1 MNEHNER
8 DESFRMLS
16 SVGDIGDDLVQE
28 ANDFLESPA
37 EEGTVRTSET
47 GNTKKKSRFSSF
59 FRSHRAGLIAAS
71 LAVVLLA
78 GVLIPVFL
86 LNKPTDE
93 PSDKPNPAVSDDPVI
108 DPIQPSYN
116 SDVYTEVPD
125 ALRQLTVTAE
135 SEDGE
140 PVSGR
145 IIPTKSVLR
154 VQTSSACDTDT
165 LTDFVRVSPSVPLSV
180 TKESDTSFRLQ
191 PAGTAF
197 APDTVYRLTV
207 GDPENP
213 DASFAFQTASEPH
226 IQYVLPADRR
236 TGVPVST
243 GIEIYFSEAVRAG
256 TSDLPSYFSITPD
269 VEGFFQI
276 STDGKTVAFVPEQ
289 NLAYDTVYTVTVG
302 SGLTGVSG
310 KPITDGK
317 TFSFRTVSEESKKA
331 SVDFSASVYDAFTN
345 RAQGVWTVYSPKSTI
360 RIVADLTLFDD
371 QGSYV
376 PYRQSQELLEN
387 GKVKV
392 TATFYRA
399 KDLSKVADAL
409 LKSEERVFNL
419 EISAPEPDLSL
430 FEKTSEWTFAH
441 EEDRNRMQ
449 AEGHLDEEGFYVAEI
464 KATYRS
470 ATRVR
475 YQMISVSSL
484 RYGAM
489 TSDGSTLLY
498 VTDDSGNPVAGAAV
512 EGTAYDAGRWESAL
526 RKEPFR
532 TETASD
538 GTALIENGTCNYLLF
553 RVSAAGKEL
562 LVFGSGAVTDD
573 NPYYLNTMYTDRTVY
588 FSTDTIH
595 VWGTVRRRYTEDPY
609 AEGCYYLATPFDS
622 RKIPVVLDENGCFEA
637 AIAIEDVGN
646 IWSGS
651 VRLVDDEDRIVSS
664 RSIRITRE
672 EKPVVNGT
680 IEFDKPFYTFGET
693 IVGVF
698 RAAFFDGTPAP
709 GYQIRLNASTF
720 HVFQSGNVTDEN
732 GELHFSIPT
741 GVVNAQSTDPYTIS
755 VRGYLTGE
763 GTDEVDVRASVPYY
777 HSDYV
782 YRLERTENHVRLL
795 LNERDFAGFPDDT
808 IGQPAEGYASV
819 SLIKYTLKVTE
830 STEYDSYSKR
840 RYTVYST
847 DISESTVKTEILY
860 FENGVIELDY
870 VESDSDKVWYNYEAM
885 FHDGHNAF
893 RLASSA
899 QKYRWTSYYDTGLLV
914 NLNAG
919 KSAYLPGET
928 VHVSLEGVAVPDQA
942 LYAFYSNGYIAHAVG
957 RDASLQFAEDMI
969 PALLCYALYF
979 DPGTSVISFVSTTV
993 TYDVENSVREM
1004 AVRTDSETYRPGE
1017 QATITV
1023 SAPGLAG
1030 GSALISI
1037 TDEACF
1043 ALGED
1048 NYDVRGFFAGQTS
1061 AWYSYMDAYYI
1072 TAYMSSSVKQAYRF
1086 RPQNFFTSGRLSN
1099 RSSYRGEWYNEE
1111 IDYGGPEDALAYEA
1125 ADGNTVESVETYI
1138 RERFED
1144 TAAFV
1149 VVPIGNDGTGS
1160 LLIDLPDN
1168 LTTWRVTAIG
1178 FRAAEKT
1185 SECAVGMAVSDTVV
1199 TLPMQ
1204 VKAEMNTRYV
1214 EGDSV
1219 VAGFRCFGAHAE
1231 GTARYTV
1238 SLTDETGTE
1247 YGSGSLTGDAGTI
1260 TYASFGKLNVGSYT
1274 LTVTAACG
1282 GDTDGLRKTFRVVSS
1297 AQTVDRVADAT
1308 DADSLSGL
1316 IQPAVYPVTVYF
1328 RNASG
1333 DDLFL
1338 QRIANA
1344 LRYAGGSSQRSDA
1357 AAAAEVAK
1365 QWLNRQYGLETASTT
1380 DATQFENYLDTT
1392 GDRQFYALFPYAE
1405 GNVGLTAQL
1414 LDAAP
1419 ELLGSK
1425 SVLIDSFKSIL
1436 IRVPTEE
1443 DLCAALYGLAVAG
1456 EPVLDKLSLI
1466 ASRAGSYTA
1475 EAKLYLA
1482 NGFAA
1487 IGDYASASAI
1497 LNGLI
1502 DEYGR
1507 EADKGDVLSLSMG
1520 DVESDIRCTSLALLA
1535 ASRVSRATAKKL
1547 AAWLIEMPHRSG
1559 ESPDLALAVFLTR
1572 HLPTASQNE
1581 KTVRYTL
1588 ADGEEREIQLAF
1600 GRTACIRLYKPDFEA
1615 FRMDNPDKA
1624 NVTVVYAGAPDP
1636 ETDTPADDS
1645 LKVTKTIDG
1654 NTVRIR
1660 ISGTTDKRYDYLR
1673 IEDVIPSG
1681 ARFLAVKGRWSSA
1694 KGTHCNGTLVYTEG
1708 QLVEGYVFIWQ
1719 KLDEI
1724 PKNENRLYCDPYS
1737 FSIELTYRIRD
1748 AIAGEFIVEPVRVTG
1763 CDGKVACSEPFT
1775 VTLVDGASVTEI
1787 PLR

>member
-16 SVGDIGDDLVQE
+16 SVGDIGDDLLQE

-37 EEGTVRTSET
+37 EEDTVRTSGT
-47 GNTKKKSRFSSF
+47 VDAKKKNRFSSF

-93 PSDKPNPAVSDDPVI
+93 PTDKPNPAVSDDPVI

-135 SEDGE
+135 SENGE

-145 IIPTKSVLR
+145 IIPTKAVLR

-165 LTDFVRVSPSVPLSV
+165 LTNYVRVSPSVPLSV
-180 TKESDTSFRLQ
+180 TKESDTSFLLQ

-213 DASFAFQTASEPH
+213 DASFAFQTASEPR
-226 IQYVLPADRR
+226 IQSVLPADRR
-236 TGVPVST
+236 TNVPVST
-243 GIEIYFSEAVRAG
+243 GIEIAFSEAVRAN
-256 TSDLPSYFSITPD
+256 TSELSSYFSISPD
-269 VEGFFQI
+269 VKGFFQI

-310 KPITDGK
+310 KPIADGK
-317 TFSFRTVSEESKKA
+317 TFSFRTVSEASEKA
-331 SVDFSASVYDAFTN
+331 SVDFIASVYDAFTN

-360 RIVADLTLFDD
+360 RIAADLTLYNE
-371 QGSYV
+371 QGSFV
-376 PYRQSQELLEN
+376 PYRQSQELLQN

-392 TATFYRA
+392 TAAFYRA
-399 KDLSKVADAL
+399 KDLSKVSEAL

-419 EISAPEPDLSL
+419 EIPAPEPDLSL

-441 EEDRNRMQ
+441 DGERNRMQ

-470 ATRVR
+470 VTTVR
-475 YQMISVSSL
+475 YLMISVSSL
-484 RYGAM
+484 RYGAL

-498 VTDDSGNPVAGAAV
+498 VTDDSGNPVAKAAV
-512 EGTAYDAGRWESAL
+512 EGTAYDAGEGESGL

-538 GTALIENGTCNYLLF
+538 GTVLIENGECRYMLF

-573 NPYYLNTMYTDRTVY
+573 KPYYLTTMYTDRTVY
-588 FSTDTIH
+588 FSTDTIR
-595 VWGTVRRRYTEDPY
+595 VWGTVRRQYTEDPY

-622 RKIPVVLDENGCFEA
+622 RKFPVVLDENGCFEA
-637 AIAIEDVGN
+637 EISIEDVES
-646 IWSGS
+646 IWGGS
-651 VRLVDDEDRIVSS
+651 VRLVDAEDRTVSS
-664 RSIRITRE
+664 RSIRVTQE

-709 GYQIRLNASTF
+709 GYQIQLNASTF
-720 HVFQSGNVTDEN
+720 SVYQSGNVTDED
-732 GELHFSIPT
+732 GELHFSIPL
-741 GVVNAQSTDPYTIS
+741 GVVKTDSTEPYTIS

-763 GTDEVDVRASVPYY
+763 GTDQVDVRATVPYY

-782 YRLERTENHVRLL
+782 YRIERTEDHIRLL

-808 IGQPAEGYASV
+808 IGQPANGYASI

-847 DISESTVKTEILY
+847 DISESTVKTEILD
-860 FENGVIELDY
+860 FVNGVIELDY
-870 VESDSDKVWYNYEAM
+870 VESDDDKVWYSYEAT

-893 RLASSA
+893 RLGSSA
-899 QKYRWTSYYDTGLLV
+899 QKYRRTSYYDTGLLV
-914 NLNAG
+914 NLTPD
-919 KSAYLPGET
+919 KTAYLPGET
-928 VHVSLEGVAVPDQA
+928 VHVSLTGAAVPDQA
-942 LYAFYSNGYIAHAVG
+942 LYAFYSNGYISHAAG
-957 RDASLQFAEDMI
+957 KEASLLFAEDMI
-969 PALLCYALYF
+969 PALNCWALYF
-979 DPGTSVISFVSTTV
+979 DPATAAISLASTTV
-993 TYDVENSVREM
+993 TYDVENAVRDM
-1004 AVRTDSETYRPGE
+1004 TVRTDSGTYRPGE
-1017 QATITV
+1017 QAAVTV

-1030 GSALISI
+1030 GQALISI

-1043 ALGED
+1043 ALGEND
-1048 NYDVRGFFAGQTS
+1048 YDVRGFFAGRSS
-1061 AWYSYMDAYYI
+1061 AWYSYLDLYYI
-1072 TAYMSSSVKQAYRF
+1072 TSYMSSSVKQVSSF
-1086 RPQNFFTSGRLSN
+1086 RSQNFFSSGRLAN
-1099 RSSYRGEWYNEE
+1099 NYRSSDGWYEE
-1111 IDYGGPEDALAYEA
+1111 GVADAAEEPGSELSNG
-1125 ADGNTVESVETYI
+1125 DIVGSVETYI

-1149 VVPIGNDGTGS
+1149 IVPIGADGTGS

-1185 SECAVGMAVSDTVV
+1185 SECAFGMAVSDTVV

-1204 VKAEMNTRYV
+1204 VKAELNTRYV

-1231 GTARYTV
+1231 GTAAYTV

-1260 TYASFGKLNVGSYT
+1260 TYASFGKLNAGSYT

-1297 AQTVDRVADAT
+1297 AQTVERVADAT
-1308 DADSLSGL
+1308 DADALSGL

-1344 LRYAGGSSQRSDA
+1344 LRYAGGSAQRSDA

-1365 QWLNRQYGLETASTT
+1365 EWLSRQYGIESASTT
-1380 DATQFENYLDTT
+1380 DAAQFENYLDTT

-1425 SVLIDSFKSIL
+1425 SVLIDSFRSIL
-1436 IRVPTEE
+1436 ISVPTEE

-1535 ASRVSRATAKKL
+1535 ASRVSRATAKKF

-1572 HLPTASQNE
+1572 HLPTESQTE

-1588 ADGEEREIQLAF
+1588 ADGEEREIKLAF
-1600 GRTACIRLYKPDFEA
+1600 GRSACIRLYKADFEA
-1615 FRMDNPDKA
+1615 LRIDNPDKA
-1624 NVTVVYAGAPDP
+1624 NVTAVYMGAPDP
-1636 ETDTPADDS
+1636 EADTPADGS
-1645 LKVTKTIDG
+1645 LNVTKTIDG
-1654 NTVRIR
+1654 DTVRIR

-1681 ARFLAVKGRWSSA
+1681 ARFLPVKGRWSSA

-1708 QLVEGYVFIWQ
+1708 QLVEGYVYIWQ

-1737 FSIELTYRIRD
+1737 FSIELTYSIRD
-1748 AIAGEFIVEPVRVTG
+1748 AIAGEFIVEPVRVTD
-1763 CDGKVACSEPFT
+1763 CDGKVACSEPFS
-1775 VTLVDGASVTEI
+1775 VTLADGASVTEI
-1787 PLR
+1787 TLR